1 MKQRA
6 VLPVLLLCCAGV
18 FVDAFLP
25 CPIIRRQQKI
35 SPYTITEA
43 TVESSSD
50 TTASSPSND
59 EATGGY
65 VPSGLTSQEY
75 QAIRA
80 KEQRQQ
86 QQQQGTNLGA
96 WGPRFDRGEAPLG
109 DWMVDSNLWINGF
122 VDGGVDDGKNQQVVA
137 PPRVR
142 SVALVAP
149 PGKKGSLVSVQEA
162 QDWLDYHAE
171 WFGLVEED
179 EDEDD
184 NEEDGNKDDD
194 NQERNVKVAVVD
206 LTGRTWD
213 AEALAVLQPGLVNI
227 ASEVEILHLGNTSCT
242 TSESNAASV
251 MKVWSEV
258 FASSPCSLKEI
269 DLSDNDLFQP
279 QVAEYVGKL
288 LSNSPLLERLYMV
301 NCNLEKDVD
310 GSNNHVSPIWTGIL
324 SASKN
329 CRLHEL
335 ILDANPLAGAR
346 MAQDVAQVLER
357 CPHLHVFSYCGNQPN
372 ANGTRGLADALH
384 TMVQQQTCAQN
395 HPLAILR
402 LENCAFNNE
411 GSVDSLANALAN
423 APNLQRL
430 SLRDSTDKDTTI
442 GLTATH
448 KLLQGLVQANC
459 PLECLDL
466 GTWYTLVLTWMKVDD
481 TTKRSQIGLTE
492 FFRA

>member
-1 MKQRA
+1 MKEWTIR
-6 VLPVLLLCCAGV
+6 LVLLFCRAGAV
-18 FVDAFLP
+18 VDAFLP
-25 CPIIRRQQKI
+25 YSSIHRHQTRSSFPPGI
-35 SPYTITEA
+35 ITEA
-43 TVESSSD
+43 TIESSSD

-59 EATGGY
+59 ETTTTTGGY

-80 KEQRQQ
+80 KEQQ

-122 VDGGVDDGKNQQVVA
+122 VDGVDDDDKSQQVVA

-142 SVALVAP
+142 SVAFVAP
-149 PGKKGSLVSVQEA
+149 PGKKGSLVSVEEA

-171 WFGLVEED
+171 WFGLEEGDENDD
-179 EDEDD
+179 EDE
-184 NEEDGNKDDD
+184 EDGID
-194 NQERNVKVAVVD
+194 NLERNVKVAVVD

-213 AEALAVLQPGLVNI
+213 AKALAILQPGLANI

-242 TSESNAASV
+242 TSEANAASV
-251 MKVWSEV
+251 MKVWSDI
-258 FASSPCSLKEI
+258 FASSPSSVKEI
-269 DLSDNDLFQP
+269 DLSDNDLSHP
-279 QVAEYVGKL
+279 QVAKHVGKL

-301 NCNLEKDVD
+301 NCNLQHQD
-310 GSNNHVSPIWTGIL
+310 GDASNNHGSPIWKGIL

-335 ILDANPLAGAR
+335 ILDANPLAGLR

-357 CPHLHVFSYCGNQPN
+357 CPHLHVFSYCGNQPT
-372 ANGTRGLADALH
+372 ANGTRVLADALH
-384 TMVQQQTCAQN
+384 AMVQQQTSPEKKN

-402 LENCAFNNE
+402 LENCALNNE
-411 GSVDSLANALAN
+411 GSVDSLANALAS

-442 GLTATH
+442 GKAATQ

-466 GTWYTLVLTWMKVDD
+466 GTWHTHLSRFDCDK
-481 TTKRSQIGLTE
+481 K
-492 FFRA
+492 